1 MHICAKI
8 NFKYI
13 NMNKSYSTLIQSI
26 KNRQNP
32 QNDRLVESKT
42 FSNLSDIPSDIK
54 KYIKIAMEEVDTRY
68 TQITLEAGETVKQ
81 HLQRELTNVT
91 YKYQGSVMTQ
101 THIRGY
107 SDIDLLTI
115 CNKFYTCDMNAVD
128 QYLTSKPSYYS
139 NEYNTIKNFKEGFSL
154 YQGNTLDDLKEL
166 RLNNENIL
174 KRIYSIC
181 NTSHSKA
188 IKITNLNLHR
198 DVDIVTASW
207 YDNLESIK
215 NNQENAFRGIQIY
228 DKDKNER
235 CPVDYPFL
243 SIDRINKRSSETQGR
258 LKKMIRFL
266 KNIKADSDKTINLS
280 SFDINA
286 ICYSININEYYN
298 TYYMD
303 LVRIL
308 FLHLY
313 KIYHESDYANS
324 IVSVDGNEYIFRYD
338 SSKLIEVKKLLDEV
352 FNIYNDLNN
361 AQ

>member
-1 MHICAKI
+1 
-8 NFKYI
+8 
-13 NMNKSYSTLIQSI
+13 MNKSYSTLIQSI

-32 QNDRLVESKT
+32 QNDRLVESRT
-42 FSNLSDIPSDIK
+42 FSSLSDLPSDIK

-68 TQITLEAGETVKQ
+68 TQITLEAGETVKN

-115 CNKFYTCDMNAVD
+115 CDKFYTCDIDAVN
-128 QYLTSKPSYYS
+128 QYLTNNPYYYT
-139 NEYNTIKNFKEGFSL
+139 NEYNTIKNFKENFSL

-174 KRIYSIC
+174 KQIYSIC
-181 NTSHSKA
+181 DTSHSKA

-215 NNQENAFRGIQIY
+215 NNRENIFRGIQIY
-228 DKDKNER
+228 DKDKHER

-243 SIDRINKRSSETQGR
+243 SIDRINTRSSETQGR

-266 KNIKADSDKTINLS
+266 KNIKADSDKIIKLS

-286 ICYSININEYYN
+286 ICYNININEYYN
-298 TYYMD
+298 TYYID

-308 FLHLY
+308 FLQLY
-313 KIYHESDYANS
+313 KIYNEQDYANS
-324 IVSVDGNEYIFRYD
+324 MLSVDGKEYIFRYN
-338 SSKLIEVKKLLDEV
+338 SSKLTELKKLLDEV
-352 FNIYNDLNN
+352 FNVYNDLNN